1 MKSASASASK
11 NTRRQ
16 VRHARIRAR
25 VAGVAAKPRLA
36 IFRSNKAIYAQ
47 LIDDVAGKTLLAV
60 DSRKVKGNG
69 AKERAVAVGK
79 EIAKQAKGAGIEKVV
94 FDRGGFRYQGAVAA
108 LADGAREGGLK
119 F

>member
-1 MKSASASASK
+1 MKSASVSK

-16 VRHARIRAR
+16 TRHKRIRAR
-25 VAGVAAKPRLA
+25 VVGTANKPRLA
-36 IFRSNKAIYAQ
+36 VFKSNRSVYVQ
-47 LIDDVAGKTLLAV
+47 LIDDEAGKTLLAI
-60 DSRKVKGNG
+60 DSRKVKGNNT
-69 AKERAVAVGK
+69 KERAMAVGK

-108 LADGAREGGLK
+108 LADAAREGGLK